1 MAQDEYDRSF
11 GPLFTLLW
19 KNAKEEKLSTY
30 LWKVLE
36 KRIGLQP
43 EQGAT
48 EETVKALKRIVLRHK
63 VDLVAQGK

>member
-19 KNAKEEKLSTY
+19 KNAKEEELSTY
-30 LWKVLE
+30 LWKVIK
-36 KRIGLQP
+36 KRIGL
-43 EQGAT
+43 QGAT